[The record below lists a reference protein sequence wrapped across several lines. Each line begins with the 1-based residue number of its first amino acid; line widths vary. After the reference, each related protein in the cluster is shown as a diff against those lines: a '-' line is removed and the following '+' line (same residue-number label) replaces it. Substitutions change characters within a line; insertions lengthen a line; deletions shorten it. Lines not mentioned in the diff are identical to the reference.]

1 MALSEGT
8 RLGTYEILEP
18 LGARGMGE
26 VYRAHDT
33 KLDRDVA
40 LKVLPEGTL
49 SNDEARKRFR
59 REANA
64 LSRLSHPHVATLF
77 DFDTA
82 EGTDFLVI
90 ELVRGPSL
98 RDELEDKGALPERD
112 VIRLGAQLARGLQ
125 SAHEQGIVHRDLKPG
140 NLQLTPDGLL
150 KILDFGLA
158 RLVPRGT
165 ATDGV
170 TAQTQT
176 AVGRA
181 RGRCCTCPRSSSGD
195 VGWTPGRTS
204 TRQVLY
210 EMATGRRLFSK
221 PSSAELTEAILNEEP
236 YAPRDLNERISPGL
250 DAVILKALDKDPE
263 LRYQTAKEL
272 LVDLERLQL
281 RPDSRSSGS
290 GPRRELP
297 EYSQAA
303 SPAEASSAARGRP
316 WRWVARLLLLT
327 IVATA
332 AVAWLARGPGQPPRV
347 TGVQPLLWERGIGV
361 TTDGT
366 HVYQVVPR
374 DNGSVLQHIPI
385 SGGEPAEVPLPFPGN
400 PFTDFRL
407 LGPIAGESLLLLAA
421 SFAGIT
427 VDAVVAGHPSTLHVR
442 HGRVHIRRFESR
454 RRPAGRRLVQPQ
466 RNGSGDARSIRSR
479 EEALRAGAG
488 RRIRL
493 LR

>member
-18 LGARGMGE
+18 LGAGGMGE

-82 EGTDFLVI
+82 EGTDFLVM

-98 RDELEDKGALPERD
+98 REELEDKGALPERD

-158 RLVPRGT
+158 RLVSRGT

-170 TAQTQT
+170 TAPTQT

-181 RGRCCTCPRSSSGD
+181 AGPLLYMSPEQLRGRGVDARTD
-195 VGWTPGRTS
+195 VNAAGP
-204 TRQVLY
+204 L
-210 EMATGRRLFSK
+210 
-221 PSSAELTEAILNEEP
+221 
-236 YAPRDLNERISPGL
+236 RDGHG
-250 DAVILKALDKDPE
+250 KA
-263 LRYQTAKEL
+263 
-272 LVDLERLQL
+272 
-281 RPDSRSSGS
+281 
-290 GPRRELP
+290 
-297 EYSQAA
+297 
-303 SPAEASSAARGRP
+303 
-316 WRWVARLLLLT
+316 
-327 IVATA
+327 
-332 AVAWLARGPGQPPRV
+332 
-347 TGVQPLLWERGIGV
+347 PLLEAQLGGA
-361 TTDGT
+361 DGG
-366 HVYQVVPR
+366 
-374 DNGSVLQHIPI
+374 D
-385 SGGEPAEVPLPFPGN
+385 
-400 PFTDFRL
+400 
-407 LGPIAGESLLLLAA
+407 
-421 SFAGIT
+421 
-427 VDAVVAGHPSTLHVR
+427 
-442 HGRVHIRRFESR
+442 
-454 RRPAGRRLVQPQ
+454 PQ
-466 RNGSGDARSIRSR
+466 
-479 EEALRAGAG
+479 
-488 RRIRL
+488 
-493 LR
+493 